1 MAAIGNRDWTLHAV
15 APIVVAGGKSEQ
27 RPLLLKGRA
36 VNNIEDI
43 PDRSYWTAY
52 DHFKIEQEARALRR
66 AAIYATASNIW
77 QRMRVAFAHAGA
89 QPVKPS
95 RTAGA

>member
-1 MAAIGNRDWTLHAV
+1 MQEAKAGS
-15 APIVVAGGKSEQ
+15 AP
-27 RPLLLKGRA
+27 LLKGRA
-36 VNNIEDI
+36 VNHIEDI

-66 AAIYATASNIW
+66 AAIYATASNLW